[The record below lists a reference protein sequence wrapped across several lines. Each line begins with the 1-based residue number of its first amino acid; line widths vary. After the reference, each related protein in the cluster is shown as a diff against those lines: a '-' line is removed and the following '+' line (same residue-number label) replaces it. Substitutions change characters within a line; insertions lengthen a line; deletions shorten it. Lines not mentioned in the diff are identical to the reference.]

1 MACASYR
8 PGDFAVDGSLR
19 DVCVLDVGIS
29 EWQSLIR
36 ALAATSWG
44 HTLELTA
51 SEPIAEPSAEAI
63 FDRLRSDEGASA
75 RLAVRVGPVW
85 FTSYFFDPSEIEFSF
100 DPADI
105 SSETDFRSLKEFM
118 TWLATVLH
126 KRVIMTM
133 ESSTEHRTIPAL
145 LEITPSPGHAGK

>member
-1 MACASYR
+1 MAQASYR
-8 PGDFAVDGSLR
+8 PGDFTVDGSLR

-29 EWQSLIR
+29 EWQSVIR
-36 ALAATSWG
+36 ALAETGWE

-63 FDRLRSDEGASA
+63 FDRLQSDEKASA
-75 RLAVRVGPVW
+75 RLAVRVGSVW

-100 DPADI
+100 DPADT
-105 SSETDFRSLKEFM
+105 SSETEFRSLEEFM
-118 TWLATVLH
+118 KWLAKVCH
-126 KRVIMTM
+126 KPVVMTM

-145 LEITPSPGHAGK
+145 LEISP